1 MGPDPLAELCAGGK
15 PALARALARAEAAPE
30 AEATL
35 VLLDSAFADPRAHVV
50 GLTGPPGVGKSTLAS
65 ALVKA
70 WRGRGLSVGVIAI
83 DPSSH
88 RTGGALLGDRTRIE
102 ADPDDLGV
110 FVRSMAARD
119 RLGGLADLSAAAVV
133 LMRAVFDVVLVETVG
148 VGQSETEVADL
159 ADTVVL
165 AVQPGSGD
173 GLQYMKAGIVEI
185 PDLAVVTKADLGAL
199 AERARRDLEVALS
212 LAAGGHR
219 ENAWSARVLSVSAS
233 NGRGIDSLVDATASH
248 DAWLAASGTL
258 ATRRAAQA
266 GSWLERALRQE
277 FGRRGVARARAL
289 LLSEPAT
296 AAASPFRRLARIA
309 ARWTRLKRGPP
320 PRGAAA

>member
-1 MGPDPLAELCAGGK
+1 
-15 PALARALARAEAAPE
+15 
-30 AEATL
+30 
-35 VLLDSAFADPRAHVV
+35 
-50 GLTGPPGVGKSTLAS
+50 
-65 ALVKA
+65 
-70 WRGRGLSVGVIAI
+70 
-83 DPSSH
+83 
-88 RTGGALLGDRTRIE
+88 
-102 ADPDDLGV
+102 
-110 FVRSMAARD
+110 MAARD
-119 RLGGLADLSAAAVV
+119 RLGGLADLCAAAVV

-159 ADTVVL
+159 VDTVVL

-173 GLQYMKAGIVEI
+173 SLQYMKAGIVEI
-185 PDLAVVTKADLGAL
+185 PDVAVVTKADLGAL

-309 ARWTRLKRGPP
+309 ARLEPD
-320 PRGAAA
+320 